1 MAKRTQEKVKAA
13 FYEKPNLFLRTK
25 DEPSQTFMIL
35 GRSRTGKTHFL
46 VENLNKLAGKKRGGK
61 GPDKNRP
68 VYDLILLFT
77 ESLDAE
83 PLKGLSEGVLVMK
96 VNGFHPRVVAL
107 LKRIQDASNTSFR
120 FLVILD
126 DVVSGLRGGIYPK
139 MLLTMR
145 NSHISCCTLLQY
157 IKIITPAARQ
167 NCHHIFITGLRDDDW
182 EYMMRGFMG
191 SHVKELIGNHGSLY
205 NLASMFR
212 QWVGDDIV
220 HFDNVKDELTFVK
233 RTMPS

>member
-1 MAKRTQEKVKAA
+1 MSNKTKEKVKQA
-13 FYEKPNLFLRTK
+13 FYEKADLFNRGR

-46 VENLNKLAGKKRGGK
+46 VEQLNKLAGKKRGGK
-61 GPDKNRP
+61 GPDKKRP
-68 VYDLILLFT
+68 VYDKILLFT

-83 PLKGLSEGVLVMK
+83 PLKGLNSKVSVMK
-96 VNGFHPRVVAL
+96 INGFHPKVVLL
-107 LKRIQDASNTSFR
+107 LKKIQDASDTAFR

-126 DVVSGLRGGIYPK
+126 DVVQGLRGGVYPK

-167 NCHHIFITGLRDDDW
+167 NCHHIYVTGLRDDDW
-182 EYMMRGFMG
+182 EYLLKSFMG
-191 SHVKELIGNHGSLY
+191 SHVKEIIGNQRSMY
-205 NLASMFR
+205 TLASTFR
-212 QWVGDDIV
+212 QWLGDDIS
-220 HFDNVKDELTFVK
+220 HFDNVEDSLTFIQRK
-233 RTMPS
+233 MP